1 MAEATGRPV
10 TVPFS
15 DKPDAEAV
23 LTHWVY
29 DDGANVRGGAVIAE
43 AMTEKV
49 TVEVTAPADGV
60 LRRLVPENGVFRP
73 GEPVAEILPSGTVGV
88 LPPPPPAPAAPAAGG
103 TASFVPVM
111 PAVRRYAEERGV
123 DVAEVARRFSGK
135 RLTRA
140 DIDAFVAEAGRGAA
154 SSVIPYPRE
163 RQVLIRNLT
172 NPGALPF
179 TLHRRLAVPAGIRTV
194 GVQAAVAW
202 ALAALRPDHPRL
214 FGRLLPDGFEPAREL
229 VLAVAVQT
237 DRGLMAPII
246 DGAGCRTPSDWRTQI
261 EAIAEHVRSGR
272 LQALRFGQPTFAL
285 SNLGPWGVE
294 YFTPVLFPPAVA
306 ILGLGALDGDR
317 LPVSLTVD
325 HRWVDG
331 ADGARLLQDLER
343 RLQESGTAGH

>member
-1 MAEATGRPV
+1 MADPESRPV

-23 LTHWVY
+23 LTHWMY
-29 DDGANVRGGAVIAE
+29 DDGAAVRAGTVIAE

-49 TVEVTAPADGV
+49 TVEVEAPADGV

-73 GEPVAEILPSGTVGV
+73 GEAVAEILPPGAA
-88 LPPPPPAPAAPAAGG
+88 PPAPAETPAAPPRE
-103 TASFVPVM
+103 TAVFVPVM

-123 DVAEVARRFSGK
+123 DVAALARRFPGK

-140 DIDAFVAEAGRGAA
+140 DVDAFAAEGGGPTAGLM
-154 SSVIPYPRE
+154 PYPRE
-163 RQVLIRNLT
+163 RRVLIRNLT

-179 TLHRRLAVPAGIRTV
+179 TLHRRLSVPDAVRAA

-202 ALAALRPDHPRL
+202 ALAALRPEHPRL
-214 FGRLLPDGFEPAREL
+214 FGRLGAEGFAPAAEL

-237 DRGLMAPII
+237 DRGLMAPVV
-246 DGAGCRTPSDWRTQI
+246 DGATCRTVADWRARI
-261 EAIAEHVRSGR
+261 AELAEHVRAGR
-272 LQALRFGQPTFAL
+272 LQALRFDAPTFAL
-285 SNLGPWGVE
+285 SNLGPWGVD
-294 YFTPVLFPPAVA
+294 YFTPVLLPPAVA
-306 ILGLGALDGDR
+306 ILGLGALDGGR

-331 ADGARLLQDLER
+331 VDGARLLQDLEA
-343 RLQESGTAGH
+343 RLADVVA